1 MAERSCTQ
9 ALSDFK
15 KLFEKLSYSQDYSTT
30 FTSFLDFALWRLAP
44 HSFESMKDDL
54 LRLDK
59 MYKPEMA
66 PVMCEM
72 FEAWS
77 IASDNDG
84 EGFYDA
90 LGDLFMDCVSF
101 GRNGQFFT
109 PQPVCDMMA
118 EINHGADLE
127 PGKTVCDPACGS
139 GRMLLA
145 MGKLQRRLKF
155 FGADND
161 ITCAKMAAL
170 NLLVNC
176 MEGEVAWMDSLS
188 MQHYRSFHIKN
199 VLCGTHYLPVLTITG
214 ANETNFIQ
222 RYKAAVT
229 EMKQLPEQEKVNDV
243 TAEIKDPGKKKTQPV
258 QTQLVFDF

>member
-1 MAERSCTQ
+1 MKETSKDKALAE
-9 ALSDFK
+9 FK
-15 KLFEKLSYSQDYSTT
+15 KLFERLSYSQDYSTT
-30 FTSFLDFALWRLAP
+30 FSSFLDFALWRLAP
-44 HSFESMKDDL
+44 QCWESMKDDV

-77 IASDNDG
+77 MACDNDG
-84 EGFYDA
+84 DGFYDA
-90 LGDLFMDCVSF
+90 LGDLFMECVSH

-118 EINHGADLE
+118 ELSHGNDLQ

-145 MGKLQRRLKF
+145 MAKLERRLKF
-155 FGADND
+155 FAADND
-161 ITCAKMAAL
+161 ITCVKMATL
-170 NLLVNC
+170 NLLVNS
-176 MEGEVAWMDSLS
+176 MEGEVAWMNTLS
-188 MQHYRSFHIKN
+188 MEHYRSYHIKN
-199 VLCGTHYLPVLTITG
+199 VLYGSHYLPVLTITG
-214 ANETNFIQ
+214 KNETLFVE
-222 RYKAAVT
+222 RYKDAVSRM
-229 EMKQLPEQEKVNDV
+229 EPSKNELPVAQKSKPEK
-243 TAEIKDPGKKKTQPV
+243 TAKHI